1 MAASYGADSVVKFL
15 MERGADVTIRDTSLR
30 SMLHA
35 AVGDVKSMEALLQ
48 VKVFTVIMMIDR
60 CFHEIVQRFQDRFDR
75 WKWKRALKTEPPFV
89 SAHTFCASLVS
100 SEIFGF
106 LKEFAN

>member
-48 VKVFTVIMMIDR
+48 VKVVTVIMMIEGVFMKLCRGSRIGLTDGSGKELYPR
-60 CFHEIVQRFQDRFDR
+60 IFQ
-75 WKWKRALKTEPPFV
+75 K
-89 SAHTFCASLVS
+89 
-100 SEIFGF
+100 
-106 LKEFAN
+106 

>member
-1 MAASYGADSVVKFL
+1 MKYVTYKLRGISYLIKGAAVDPKDDERRTPLSMAASYGADSVVKLL

-48 VKVFTVIMMIDR
+48 VR
-60 CFHEIVQRFQDRFDR
+60 
-75 WKWKRALKTEPPFV
+75 L
-89 SAHTFCASLVS
+89 S
-100 SEIFGF
+100 
-106 LKEFAN
+106 